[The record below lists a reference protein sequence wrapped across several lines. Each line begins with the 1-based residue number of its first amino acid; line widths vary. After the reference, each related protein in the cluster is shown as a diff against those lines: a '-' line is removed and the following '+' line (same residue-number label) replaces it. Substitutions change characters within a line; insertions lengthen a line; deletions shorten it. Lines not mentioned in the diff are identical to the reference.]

1 MALDTNCNVSKQHK
15 TYGDDQY
22 GSFMVKVLERESQ
35 REKEMELE
43 RKREIL
49 DQRNEKLNPLPC
61 MVEGIYSLTKKTP
74 RVGCGAG
81 IQWVKTRPFF
91 RGVTSKL

>member
-1 MALDTNCNVSKQHK
+1 MALDTNCRIYKQQQHVWMAL
-15 TYGDDQY
+15 D
-22 GSFMVKVLERESQ
+22 GSIMAYVLERESQ

-61 MVEGIYSLTKKTP
+61 MVEGIYSLQRK
-74 RVGCGAG
+74 
-81 IQWVKTRPFF
+81 RPVWAAEQAYS
-91 RGVTSKL
+91 G